1 MFQQNVALHPQEAT
15 KILLSFLPTKRM
27 RDVIEKRFGL
37 KKGTSYT
44 LDAIGKEYQVTR
56 ERVRQIEADA
66 LKHLR
71 KDESLVG
78 VRPLLESVESQIKHH
93 GNVMAEEHLFTSL
106 VDKKYHPHLALVLG
120 VFDSLHRAPEDEYV
134 RDRWAVNKEAVAVSA
149 EILTGVVREL
159 EQKKQLV
166 SREEL
171 ERMVAE
177 HGRAIVGSTPENHVV
192 QALLATTKR
201 IQKNPY
207 GEYGVSSWPSINPRG
222 IKDKAYMV
230 LVKKGKPMH
239 FQEVASAINKVG
251 WSKKKAH
258 PQTVHNEL
266 IKDGRF
272 VLVGRGLYGLK
283 DWGYEPGA
291 VRDVLVSVFK
301 QAGRPLTKDEVIQLV
316 MEKRLVKIPT
326 VLLNLQNKSLF
337 RRDSGGKYALV

>member
-1 MFQQNVALHPQEAT
+1 MSQSNIALHPQDAT
-15 KILLSFLPTKRM
+15 KILLSFLPTRRM

-37 KKGTSYT
+37 KKGISYT
-44 LDAIGKEYQVTR
+44 LDAIGKEYKVTR

-78 VRPLLESVESQIKHH
+78 VRPLLQSVEDQIKYY
-93 GNVMAEEHLFTSL
+93 GNVMAEEHLFSSL
-106 VDKKYHPHLALVLG
+106 ADKKYHPHLALVLG
-120 VFDSLHRAPEDEYV
+120 VFDSLHRAPEDEHM
-134 RDRWAVNKEAVAVSA
+134 RDRWAFNKEAIAISTD
-149 EILTGVVREL
+149 ILNSVMREL
-159 EQKKQLV
+159 EQKKQVVL
-166 SREEL
+166 REEL

-177 HGRAIVGSTPENHVV
+177 HIHTALGKAPENHVV
-192 QALLATTKR
+192 QSLLATTKS
-201 IQKNPY
+201 IEKNPY
-207 GEYGVSSWPSINPRG
+207 GEYGLSSWPSINPRG

-230 LVKKGKPMH
+230 LAKKGKPMH

-283 DWGYEPGA
+283 EWGYEPGA

-301 QAGRPLTKDEVIQLV
+301 QADRPLAKDEVIRLV
-316 MEKRLVKIPT
+316 LEKRLVKIPT

-337 RRDSGGKYALV
+337 RRDSKGNYLLL